1 MLEGFCLNC
10 QKKSYFTHIK
20 NNTYKCNSCRVE
32 FKKCKNKKHNCL
44 NMINIKNPSGY
55 CDDCINN
62 GIKVGRVGPI
72 AVLGGI
78 GVFAWKNKGKIIK
91 VASKVIKRV

>member
-20 NNTYKCNSCRVE
+20 NNTYKCSFCGIE

-44 NMINIKNPSGY
+44 NMINIKILQ
-55 CDDCINN
+55 DI
-62 GIKVGRVGPI
+62 VMT
-72 AVLGGI
+72 VLIMG
-78 GVFAWKNKGKIIK
+78 
-91 VASKVIKRV
+91 

>member
-1 MLEGFCLNC
+1 
-10 QKKSYFTHIK
+10 
-20 NNTYKCNSCRVE
+20 
-32 FKKCKNKKHNCL
+32 
-44 NMINIKNPSGY
+44 MINIKNPSGY

-91 VASKVIKRV
+91 VASKVIKRA